1 MRYKIVYW
9 CYSVVINYM
18 FWNKVFNKNIEIIII
33 SISFWFLICLF
44 LFELLWDVYWI
55 VWLLIRFEV
64 FK

>member
-1 MRYKIVYW
+1 MRYKIVYL
-9 CYSVVINYM
+9 CYSVMINYM
-18 FWNKVFNKNIEIIII
+18 FWNKDFNKNIEIIIM
-33 SISFWFLICLF
+33 SFWFLICLF

>member
-1 MRYKIVYW
+1 MRYKIVYL
-9 CYSVVINYM
+9 CYSVMINYM
-18 FWNKVFNKNIEIIII
+18 FWNKDFNKNIDIIIM
-33 SISFWFLICLF
+33 SFWFLICLF

>member
-1 MRYKIVYW
+1 MRYKIVYL
-9 CYSVVINYM
+9 CYSGMINYM

-33 SISFWFLICLF
+33 SMSFWFLICLF